1 MIGNTTAGRGVNY
14 DGVNL
19 EDGSLSIASGA
30 DFNISLNG
38 SGSTV
43 NFGDAFWATDKAW
56 IVFDLDSDTDTI
68 TSGVTGM
75 FNLGTISLDSLGQ
88 NYASYGSFGLSTA
101 SGDMVLKLDRVSR
114 ALDLHPPRGWPGRP
128 GLPPPSEVN
137 RVSGVLVLG
146 PPSRSL

>member
-1 MIGNTTAGRGVNY
+1 LIGNTTAGRGVNY

-30 DFNISLNG
+30 DFNITLNG

-101 SGDMVLKLDRVSR
+101 SGDVVLSWTAFPEPSTYTLL
-114 ALDLHPPRGWPGRP
+114 AG
-128 GLPPPSEVN
+128 GLA
-137 RVSGVLVLG
+137 VLVFL
-146 PPSRSL
+146 RRRK